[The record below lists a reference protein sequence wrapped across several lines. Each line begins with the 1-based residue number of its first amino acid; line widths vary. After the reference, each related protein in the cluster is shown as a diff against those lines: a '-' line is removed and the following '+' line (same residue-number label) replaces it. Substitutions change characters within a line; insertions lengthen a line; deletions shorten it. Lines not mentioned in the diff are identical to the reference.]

1 MNLQKIYANDVELHY
16 IEQGA
21 GIPVVL
27 VHGGLADYREWRSQI
42 ARFARIYRVIAYS
55 RRYNY
60 PNQNPEI
67 GSNHSAIVEAEDLAA
82 LIQALGLDRPHIVGH
97 SYGAFAAL
105 LLGLKYPYLV
115 RALVLAEPPVHRWAR
130 QTPEGEQIF
139 SDFMQS
145 FWNPVRQAFQE
156 GNPELALEIT
166 AQTFIGRAGLTRLS
180 DRARQ
185 IWWDNIREWE
195 ALAASHDAYPAIPPE
210 QVVQMRLPTLLLTGG
225 RTIPIHR
232 LVNDVLESLITVG
245 YRQLI
250 QEATHAMWAT
260 QPEACGEATLTFLTP
275 FEFS

>member
-115 RALVLAEPPVHRWAR
+115 RALVLA
-130 QTPEGEQIF
+130 
-139 SDFMQS
+139 
-145 FWNPVRQAFQE
+145 
-156 GNPELALEIT
+156 
-166 AQTFIGRAGLTRLS
+166 
-180 DRARQ
+180 
-185 IWWDNIREWE
+185 
-195 ALAASHDAYPAIPPE
+195 ASHDAYPAIPPE